1 MSLFAP
7 ILAFFCTFGILLQ
20 FLWFLAFLAFCLGEI
35 FGSQGAE
42 ASTGLYYGALEW
54 EIALKLPIVIVPPPS
69 QLPLLCF
76 TFRLKAKMRSR
87 LRCQKIL
94 RVIVYRGTGRESNYE
109 SNQP

>member
-54 EIALKLPIVIVPPPS
+54 EIALKLPIVIVPLLPIAPS
-69 QLPLLCF
+69 LLHVSTESKNAVSSPLSEN
-76 TFRLKAKMRSR
+76 TPSY
-87 LRCQKIL
+87 
-94 RVIVYRGTGRESNYE
+94 RVSWRREGSNYE